1 MADLDLRVSDQE
13 REAVVET
20 LRAHAAEGRLDPDEL
35 DERLTAAYTAKT
47 RRELAGLTRDL
58 PDPGAAPPQPPSL
71 RQRMFPLVSRLVI
84 LNVFLVLVWL
94 FSSGPGNSFWP
105 IWVMLVS
112 FVAILNR
119 ATHEMV
125 RIANA
130 GNTSPR
136 ARGRGRRRDRG
147 RRR

>member
-35 DERLTAAYTAKT
+35 DERLTAAYPAKT
-47 RRELAGLTRDL
+47 RGGLGRLT
-58 PDPGAAPPQPPSL
+58 PHPPSL
-71 RQRMFPLVSRLVI
+71 YQRMFPLVSRLVV
-84 LNVFLVLVWL
+84 LNIFLVLVWL

-105 IWVMLVS
+105 VWVMLVS
-112 FVAILNR
+112 LVAILNR

-130 GNTSPR
+130 GNTSP
-136 ARGRGRRRDRG
+136 
-147 RRR
+147 